1 MRPSVSAPTSSSGAH
16 APPRRISLK
25 VGAISPFRRSESCS
39 APRARGAPTPP
50 APENTAAAEEAI
62 VGGTLATQYPEAAYL
77 NIDLTATGGYACSG
91 ALISPRVV
99 LTAGH
104 CVDTHKAWEVHV
116 GAEVRKSASAATYD
130 WNEKGASTVNP
141 NHHDIGLVF
150 LDQDVKLAAYPTI
163 ASAALPNNAKVTNV
177 GRINNGSMTNA
188 AYAADS
194 LVTAG
199 SAIGYPFDYASS
211 AIIQPGDSG
220 GPDFA
225 AGTHSIVSVNS
236 GAGGSTEVLA
246 RVDLL
251 RDWILA
257 QIASHGGSPAAPAPP
272 PPAPPPPPTCPADV
286 EPNNALA
293 SASKLAAGTSCGA
306 LTAGD
311 LDWSLVVATAGTT
324 TLTLG
329 GSGDAVM
336 AIGQASATGC
346 TPTITGLRSFS
357 ATTKAGQTYCV
368 LVKSPLGASQAYTLT
383 RN

>member
-1 MRPSVSAPTSSSGAH
+1 MMGCSG
-16 APPRRISLK
+16 
-25 VGAISPFRRSESCS
+25 
-39 APRARGAPTPP
+39 PP
-50 APENTAAAEEAI
+50 AAPEDENTAKADEAI
-62 VGGTLATQYPEAAYL
+62 VGGSLATQYPEAAYL

-91 ALISPRVV
+91 ALIAPRVV

-116 GAEVRKSASAATYD
+116 GAEVRKSASATTYD
-130 WNEKGASTVNP
+130 WNEKGATNVNP
-141 NHHDIGLVF
+141 LHHDIGLVF
-150 LDQDVKLAAYPTI
+150 LDQDVKLAAYPTL
-163 ASAALPNNAKVTNV
+163 ASVPLANNAKITNV
-177 GRINNGSMTNA
+177 GRINNGVMTNA

-194 LVTAG
+194 LVTSGA
-199 SAIGYPFDYASS
+199 SIGYAFDYASS

-225 AGTHSIVSVNS
+225 AGTHNLVSVNS
-236 GAGGSTEVLA
+236 GAGGGTEVLA

-257 QIASHGGSPAAPAPP
+257 QIASHGGGAPAPAPP
-272 PPAPPPPPTCPADV
+272 PPPPSCPADI

-293 SASKLAAGTSCGA
+293 SASKLAVGSSCGA

-311 LDWSLVVATAGTT
+311 LDWSTVVAAAGTT
-324 TLTLG
+324 TITLTG
-329 GSGDAVM
+329 AGDAVM

-346 TPTITGLRSFS
+346 TASITGLRSFS
-357 ATTKAGQTYCV
+357 TTTKVNQTYCV
-368 LVKSPLGASQAYTLT
+368 LVSSPLGTAQSYTLT